1 MKKLF
6 NYTFVAIVAFFM
18 ALIFPTNALTKFDL
32 ETWTS
37 DSGYGSVTEVKDG
50 ILNIKGND
58 LVTGG
63 MKLGPFSK
71 ASTAKLDDDITEE
84 LYVELDP
91 ESMTHGELFEV
102 SLALKNG
109 AGEYVTEDVIT
120 VVKNGD
126 AIEITSPKTSST
138 FKYTVTEKNVYTFRW
153 EVTKEGAKT
162 YVSFTV
168 LDGIKELATTGKT
181 DFDLIVTGDTKN
193 PIASETDVSVK
204 YIWFC
209 NVQTANG
216 VNVYVEAPVKV
227 QTKEFEAEGIT
238 FESETELP
246 NNYVLNIDE
255 KEAQEVAKANELV
268 VAAYKDNKEVED
280 AALLALYDINFTQN
294 SEVVEVK
301 DGKFVISID
310 LDEKLQDY
318 DHFKVVYINDEGK
331 IEETLDAKLVDGKI
345 VFETTHLSTYGIVGY
360 NNADTTIVNP
370 DTFDTTTIYAA
381 LILITLSAGALAV
394 IKLKREN

>member
-1 MKKLF
+1 MK
-6 NYTFVAIVAFFM
+6 V
-18 ALIFPTNALTKFDL
+18 
-32 ETWTS
+32 
-37 DSGYGSVTEVKDG
+37 
-50 ILNIKGND
+50 
-58 LVTGG
+58 
-63 MKLGPFSK
+63 GPFSK
-71 ASTAKLDDDITEE
+71 ASTAKLDDGITEE

-109 AGEYVTEDVIT
+109 TEEYVTEDVIT
-120 VVKNGD
+120 VLKNGD
-126 AIEITSPKTSST
+126 AIEITSPKTSNT

-153 EVTKEGAKT
+153 EVTKEGTKT
-162 YVSFTV
+162 YIAFTV

-181 DFDLIVTGDTKN
+181 DFDLVVTGATKN
-193 PIASETDVSVK
+193 PIASQTDVSVK

-209 NVQTANG
+209 NVQVANG
-216 VNVYVEAPVKV
+216 VNVYVEAPVKE
-227 QTKEFEAEGIT
+227 QTKEFEAKGIT
-238 FESETELP
+238 FESGTELP
-246 NNYVLNIDE
+246 NNYVLNINE
-255 KEAQEVAKANELV
+255 KEDQEVAKVNELV

-280 AALLALYDINFTQN
+280 AALLALYDINFTQD

-301 DGKFVISID
+301 DGKYVISID

-360 NNADTTIVNP
+360 NNADTTVNP
-370 DTFDTTTIYAA
+370 NTFDTTTIYAA